1 MSILECSIHIFQ
13 ASCETFSY
21 TRLPRSPF
29 QGTRS
34 RPGMSLSNFTQWTMR
49 APGFAGVLKA
59 AGFTGP
65 QESSA
70 IFSPPSR
77 SALAVRTHYDTAN
90 SGEIQSCE
98 ILGCA
103 CGKPQSKNAARDRLQ

>member
-13 ASCETFSY
+13 ASCETFSN

-34 RPGMSLSNFTQWTMR
+34 RPGMSLPNFTQWTMR
-49 APGFAGVLKA
+49 APGFAGALGA
-59 AGFTGP
+59 AGFAGP

-70 IFSPPSR
+70 IFNLHR
-77 SALAVRTHYDTAN
+77 SARAIYVHTILQVRV
-90 SGEIQSCE
+90 
-98 ILGCA
+98 
-103 CGKPQSKNAARDRLQ
+103 KSKTVRY

>member
-1 MSILECSIHIFQ
+1 MSIFECSIHIFQ

-29 QGTRS
+29 HGTRS
-34 RPGMSLSNFTQWTMR
+34 RPGMSLPNFTQWTVR
-49 APGFAGVLKA
+49 APGFAGALAA

-70 IFSPPSR
+70 ICILHRELGKSVPIY
-77 SALAVRTHYDTAN
+77 LTAITK
-90 SGEIQSCE
+90 EFQT
-98 ILGCA
+98 
-103 CGKPQSKNAARDRLQ
+103 ARH

>member
-1 MSILECSIHIFQ
+1 MSIFECSIHIFQ
-13 ASCETFSY
+13 ASWETLSN

-49 APGFAGVLKA
+49 ALGFAGTLGA
-59 AGFTGP
+59 EGFTGP

-70 IFSPPSR
+70 ICILR
-77 SALAVRTHYDTAN
+77 GTARAIDLHTILQVRVK
-90 SGEIQSCE
+90 S
-98 ILGCA
+98 
-103 CGKPQSKNAARDRLQ
+103 KPVRYYEGPWREAPVEEGRPL